1 MKAAVCYEFGK
12 PLVVEEVELDPPK
25 KNEVRV
31 RLAATAICHS
41 DIHLI
46 RGDLKERW
54 GKLPYVAGHESAGY
68 VEEVGDNV
76 SNFKPGDTVVVAVLR
91 NCGECSFCKSG
102 FPHLCMLMRQPETM
116 SPLRNKKGQRLTR
129 HEKLAGFSEEVLVD
143 KSQLA
148 RVPSDMPMD
157 RAALLACAV
166 ITGFGA
172 VVFRAQ
178 VKPFKS
184 VVVVGTGGVGLN
196 AIQGAAFAGASPVI
210 AIDVADMKLKAART
224 FGATHTINAGSGDAI
239 DAVKRLTNGDGAD
252 YVFVTVGNADAIH
265 QSFMMSGTRGTTYIV
280 GLPPLDNSNFTFS
293 AYDFISREKN
303 LGGVFLGSA
312 NISIDIPHLASLY
325 QTGRLKLDELITKRY
340 PLAKINEAIES
351 VEKGEALRNVIMF

>member
-12 PLVVEEVELDPPK
+12 PLIVEEVELDPPK

-41 DIHLI
+41 DIHVI
-46 RGDLKERW
+46 RGDLKERF

-68 VEEVGDNV
+68 VEEVGENV
-76 SNFKPGDTVVVAVLR
+76 STFKPGDAVVVAVLR
-91 NCGECSFCKSG
+91 NCGECNFCKSG
-102 FPHLCMLMRQPETM
+102 FPHLCMIMREQETV

-129 HEKLAGFSEEVLVD
+129 HEKLAGFSEKVLVD
-143 KSQLA
+143 KTQLA
-148 RVPSDMPMD
+148 RIPPDMPMD

-184 VVVVGTGGVGLN
+184 VVVVGAGGVGLN
-196 AIQGAAFAGASPVI
+196 AIQGAAFVGAYPVI
-210 AIDVADMKLKAART
+210 AVDVADMKLKAAKI
-224 FGATHTINAGSGDAI
+224 FGATHTVNAASKDAI

-252 YVFVTVGNADAIH
+252 HVFVTVGNTNAIR
-265 QSFMMSGTRGTTYIV
+265 QGFMMSGTRGTTYIV

-293 AYDFISREKN
+293 AFDFISREKN
-303 LGGVFLGSA
+303 LGGVFLGST
-312 NISIDIPHLASLY
+312 NLSIDIPHLASLY
-325 QTGRLKLDELITKRY
+325 KTGSLKLDELITNRY
-340 PLAKINEAIES
+340 PLANINDAIES